1 MIRGL
6 PLYRISRSDRK
17 QNRSQHL
24 THRLE
29 RIDLQ
34 HVGYVRQR
42 GVACGEG
49 RHDFS
54 CVRFEV
60 CEAAQGRNRP
70 WHLLFR
76 KERHDAKLRQTAVV
90 HLGQQA
96 LVELFARLLRVE
108 FEWVVQ
114 VERHWVRELVEG
126 WELARDATT
135 HVMLEAVLLEDVS
148 ALAPEFE
155 EANEKQDLK
164 LRTCGQCVPLL
175 WRGSR
180 CCDVTECDRA
190 CQFPWENNAVGLQT
204 IANESSH
211 RDAAVL
217 NLRVAQ
223 EADSCFITLLPKF
236 R

>member
-1 MIRGL
+1 M
-6 PLYRISRSDRK
+6 
-17 QNRSQHL
+17 
-24 THRLE
+24 
-29 RIDLQ
+29 
-34 HVGYVRQR
+34 
-42 GVACGEG
+42 
-49 RHDFS
+49 
-54 CVRFEV
+54 
-60 CEAAQGRNRP
+60 AAQHRDRSR
-70 WHLLFR
+70 HLLFR
-76 KERHDAKLRQTAVV
+76 QERHDAKLRQTAVV

-108 FEWVVQ
+108 FERIVQ

-148 ALAPEFE
+148 ALAPE
-155 EANEKQDLK
+155 
-164 LRTCGQCVPLL
+164 
-175 WRGSR
+175 
-180 CCDVTECDRA
+180 CDGA
-190 CQFPWENNAVGLQT
+190 CQLPRENNAVGLQT

-211 RDAAVL
+211 RHAAVL